1 MQDSSF
7 QSEGQQIKCK
17 KFCEKKKRESEWTGN
32 RCQGW
37 NKGQY
42 KSLED
47 LNSERQ
53 IKLKGSNLRKK
64 AKFKLGCE
72 WERYDDLQVT
82 STWDA
87 DRDIVFWRLVWFKS
101 CKDPQIFF
109 FVPHMLHDDYYIS
122 TSFPIP
128 TKPYY
133 EGHNFVN
140 SKLCACVNQHHFGW
154 KHNCQNQ
161 FTSYFSENVVTI
173 ETSY

>member
-1 MQDSSF
+1 MGARNYKPNKSEKKNLQSCTRASFKFPIRRTADKMQK
-7 QSEGQQIKCK
+7 ILWR
-17 KFCEKKKRESEWTGN
+17 KKREIEWTGN

-37 NKGQY
+37 NKGQS

-53 IKLKGSNLRKK
+53 IKLKGGNLRKK
-64 AKFKLGCE
+64 TKFKLGSE

-82 STWDA
+82 STWDM
-87 DRDIVFWRLVWFKS
+87 DREILFGRLVWFKS
-101 CKDPQIFF
+101 CKDLQIFF
-109 FVPHMLHDDYYIS
+109 FVPHTLQDDYYKS

-140 SKLCACVNQHHFGW
+140 SKLCACIN
-154 KHNCQNQ
+154 
-161 FTSYFSENVVTI
+161 
-173 ETSY
+173 